1 MSQLVITTIFGLVGL
16 LFFLTNFAVDIP
28 PFNFKKLMLLIGFI
42 SALFL
47 ITQKLG
53 VLKNIQNYW
62 NKIRVYLNKIQPR
75 NYFKILG
82 LALLRYLVFSHQFYL
97 LLWMFEVKTPYLI
110 IMNLL
115 FCVYFLASIIPS
127 LAIFDW
133 VIKGSIAIFIFGFIG
148 LNELTIVTVTTLMWV
163 LNFGFP
169 ALLGSIFVLNF
180 KLKETT

>member
-1 MSQLVITTIFGLVGL
+1 
-16 LFFLTNFAVDIP
+16 
-28 PFNFKKLMLLIGFI
+28 MLLIGFI

-53 VLKNIQNYW
+53 ILKNIQNYW
-62 NKIRVYLNKIQPR
+62 NKIQPS

-97 LLWMFEVKTPYLI
+97 LLWMFEVETPYLT

-115 FCVYFLASIIPS
+115 FCVYFLASVIPS

-133 VIKGSIAIFIFGFIG
+133 VIKGSIAIFIFGFLG

-180 KLKETT
+180 KLDKAV